1 MIGRGGGTAPAW
13 RRRGDVGLRVLA
25 AIPAGYAAASLWG
38 MVLARALPGG
48 ASDASIIGQLFAF
61 VLCAG
66 FAMWAFAAPSGWRA
80 LWTLVATGGVA
91 GAIVWISL
99 SSGARL

>member
-1 MIGRGGGTAPAW
+1 MSGHGGGTEPAW
-13 RRRGDVGLRVLA
+13 RRRCDVGLRVLA
-25 AIPAGYAAASLWG
+25 AIPVGYAAASLWG
-38 MVLARALPGG
+38 MVLARVLPGRE
-48 ASDASIIGQLFAF
+48 SEVSIIGQLMAF

-80 LWTLVATGGVA
+80 LWTLVAAGSVA

-99 SSGARL
+99 ANGARL

>member
-1 MIGRGGGTAPAW
+1 MSGHGGGTEPAW

-25 AIPAGYAAASLWG
+25 AIPVGYVAASLWG
-38 MVLARALPGG
+38 MVLARLLPGG
-48 ASDASIIGQLFAF
+48 ASEISIIGQFVAF

-66 FAMWAFAAPSGWRA
+66 FAMWAFAARSGWRA
-80 LWTLVATGGVA
+80 LWTLVAVGSVA

-99 SSGARL
+99 ANGARL

>member
-1 MIGRGGGTAPAW
+1 MSGRGGGAALAW

-25 AIPAGYAAASLWG
+25 AIPVGYAAASLWG
-38 MVLARALPGG
+38 MVLARFVPAA
-48 ASDASIIGQLFAF
+48 ASEASIIGQLVAF

-80 LWTLVATGGVA
+80 LWTLAAIGGVA

-99 SSGARL
+99 STGARL